1 MLTLKSQLTCS
12 YCSRIFKDP
21 VLMPCDDSI
30 CREHL
35 SERDVVKENRI
46 KCKEC
51 QQEFQLN
58 DDEFRSN
65 KGLRMLVESQSY
77 LSEEEMRLKKE
88 VAQSIRKFFQFYDEF
103 VQLREKMDSDVFDYF
118 QEMRFQVDEHREELK
133 GKIDVI
139 ALAMIDRIKTC
150 GEEYLKNFKK

>member
-21 VLMPCDDSI
+21 VLLPCDDSV

-65 KGLRMLVESQSY
+65 KGLRMLVGSQSY
-77 LSEEEMRLKKE
+77 LSEEDMRLKKE
-88 VAQSIRKFFQFYDEF
+88 VEQSIRKFFQFYDDF
-103 VQLREKMDSDVFDYF
+103 VQLR
-118 QEMRFQVDEHREELK
+118 
-133 GKIDVI
+133 
-139 ALAMIDRIKTC
+139 
-150 GEEYLKNFKK
+150 

>member
-1 MLTLKSQLTCS
+1 LKLFLIMILFYLDFKLTKFPKNTTNQIKIKFKVMLTLKSQLTCS

-21 VLMPCDDSI
+21 ILLPCDDSV

-77 LSEEEMRLKKE
+77 LSEEDMRLKKKWNSQFE
-88 VAQSIRKFFQFYDEF
+88 SFFNSTTISF
-103 VQLREKMDSDVFDYF
+103 
-118 QEMRFQVDEHREELK
+118 
-133 GKIDVI
+133 
-139 ALAMIDRIKTC
+139 
-150 GEEYLKNFKK
+150 N